1 MTRDEDE
8 QAPKPRNRRPRAPRI
23 KTLPESMR
31 DPRHNPDAALAEI
44 RAVLKAGGRP
54 LSLDEAK
61 AWLGQVDLQHFEAE
75 IDPQT
80 GEARSP
86 EKAERD
92 KDGRLRFRKPGEKHG
107 PGRLRMRSEQ
117 AIEQAEADFARAVNQ
132 VEQVS
137 CLLDHQSVASRRAVA
152 VRSSEAEATTAKVC
166 ELYDSMTLP
175 ALSRASAIVRLL
187 AREGR
192 TISVQRVRQILRAHG
207 RSAARGS
214 NPS

>member
-8 QAPKPRNRRPRAPRI
+8 QAPKPRKRRPRVPRV

-44 RAVLKAGGRP
+44 HAVLKAGGRP

-61 AWLGQVDLQHFEAE
+61 AWLGRVDLQHFAAK

-80 GEARSP
+80 GEARNP
-86 EKAERD
+86 ERAECD
-92 KDGRLRFRKPGEKHG
+92 KDGRLRFRDPDEKHG

-117 AIEQAEADFARAVNQ
+117 AIEQAEADFARAVNE
-132 VEQVS
+132 VEQMS
-137 CLLDHQSVASRRAVA
+137 CLLNHQSVASRRAVA
-152 VRSSEAEATTAKVC
+152 VRSSAAAAMTAKVC

-175 ALSRASAIVRLL
+175 ARSRASAIVRLL

-192 TISVQRVRQILRAHG
+192 TISVQRVRQILRSH
-207 RSAARGS
+207 R
-214 NPS
+214 